1 MPFPSAQPRTT
12 SAPASPA
19 PPGLPSADDAVAHT
33 LLNCLHR
40 EVCGPEAG
48 SFVEPGD
55 AGHLRLHLARSGT
68 WLRVR
73 LRRTSLLGDHRF
85 IGPAAELRGSAWCV
99 LTWSE
104 LAERIHTELGLRTGV
119 GNDEFLGQLASSH
132 AGVAAGLA
140 REAARPASRY
150 LESEQALLFGHR
162 FHPTP
167 KARGADPATWAAY
180 APEARAAFRL
190 RHLAVRTELIAQER
204 LSAADTAVL
213 DRLGSVPAGYTL
225 LPAHPWQFELLAEHP
240 RLQAALARGDVLDLG
255 PGGDPFTATAS
266 VRTLAGAG
274 VFLKFGLNV
283 RITNCVRRNAAY
295 ELSGA
300 VALTRA
306 LTPVLARSAARYP
319 DFAMLGE
326 PAYRSVSAAVAPDLL
341 EGFGVIVRDGLDARL
356 RPGLTA
362 LLAGAVAAEYATGS
376 AHVSR
381 LPPGA
386 GPHAALRWWD
396 DYLRLLV
403 PPVLA
408 AYFAH
413 GVVLEPHLQNV
424 LLAVDDGGRPRQVL
438 IRDMEGT
445 KLLPGPHAATLA
457 ALPPSVAEPMTY
469 TARRGWDRVA
479 YCLLVNNIA
488 EMLAALTDL
497 HPQLEARLW
506 ARVRTVLANCSAEHG
521 EPAPLRALLAG
532 GPLPAKGNLL
542 ARWERRAD
550 REARYLRIP
559 SPLAASIPGGV
570 RPDGVRRTPARSA
583 R

>member
-1 MPFPSAQPRTT
+1 MPLSSAASRTV
-12 SAPASPA
+12 SAVPPA
-19 PPGLPSADDAVAHT
+19 PPSADDVVAHT

-40 EVCGPEAG
+40 EVCGPAG
-48 SFVEPGD
+48 HSFVEPGD
-55 AGHLRLHLARSGT
+55 AGHLRLHLVRSGT

-85 IGPAAELRGSAWCV
+85 IGPVAELRGSAWRV

-104 LAERIHTELGLRTGV
+104 LARRIHTELGRQTGV
-119 GNDEFLGQLASSH
+119 DNDEFLGQVASSR

-140 REAARPASRY
+140 RPVVRPASRY

-167 KARGADPATWAAY
+167 KARGADPATWPAY
-180 APEARAAFRL
+180 APEARATFRL
-190 RHLAVRTELIAQER
+190 RHLAVRSELIAQER
-204 LSAADTAVL
+204 LAAADTAVL
-213 DRLGSVPAGYTL
+213 DRLGPVPAGYTL
-225 LPAHPWQFELLAEHP
+225 LPAHPWQFDLLAEHP
-240 RLQAALARGDVLDLG
+240 RLRAALAAGDILDLG
-255 PGGDPFTATAS
+255 PGGAPFAATAS

-274 VFLKFGLNV
+274 MFLKFGLNV

-306 LTPVLARSAARYP
+306 LAPILARSAARHP

-341 EGFGVIVRDGLDARL
+341 EGFGVIVRDGLDTRL
-356 RPGLTA
+356 RPGHTA
-362 LLAGAVAAEYATGS
+362 LLAAAVAAEYATGS

-381 LPPGA
+381 LPPGT
-386 GPHAALRWWD
+386 GPDAALRWWD

-424 LLAVDDGGRPRQVL
+424 LLAVDAAGRPRQVL

-479 YCLLVNNIA
+479 YCLLVNNVA

-497 HPQLEARLW
+497 HPRLEARLW
-506 ARVRTVLANCSAEHG
+506 ARVRAVLARCSAEHG
-521 EPAPLRALLAG
+521 EPPPLRALLAG
-532 GPLPAKGNLL
+532 APLPAKGNLL
-542 ARWERRAD
+542 ARWERRSD
-550 REARYLRIP
+550 REAQYLRIP
-559 SPLAASIPGGV
+559 SPLAASIP
-570 RPDGVRRTPARSA
+570 DGVRRTPARST

>member
-1 MPFPSAQPRTT
+1 MPLSSAHPRTA
-12 SAPASPA
+12 SAPPA
-19 PPGLPSADDAVAHT
+19 PPTLPSADDAVTHT

-40 EVCGPEAG
+40 EVCGPEG
-48 SFVEPGD
+48 RSFVESGD
-55 AGHLRLHLARSGT
+55 TGHLRLHLARSGT

-85 IGPAAELRGSAWCV
+85 TGPAAELHRSAWRV

-132 AGVAAGLA
+132 AGVAAGVA
-140 REAARPASRY
+140 RRAARPASRY

-167 KARGADPATWAAY
+167 KARGADPTTWAVY

-204 LSAADTAVL
+204 LSGSDTAVL
-213 DRLGSVPAGYTL
+213 DRLGPVPAGYTL
-225 LPAHPWQFELLAEHP
+225 LPAHPWQYELLAEHP
-240 RLQAALARGDVLDLG
+240 RLRAALARGDVLDLG
-255 PGGDPFTATAS
+255 PGGDPFTPTAS
-266 VRTLAGAG
+266 VRTLSGAG

-306 LTPVLARSAARYP
+306 LAPILDRMAARYP

-341 EGFGVIVRDGLDARL
+341 EGFGVIVRDGLAARL

-362 LLAGAVAAEYATGS
+362 LLAAAVAAEHPTGS

-381 LPPGA
+381 LLPPGA

-424 LLAVDDGGRPRQVL
+424 LLAVDDAGRPRQVL

-445 KLLPGPHAATLA
+445 KLLPEPHAATLA
-457 ALPPSVAEPMTY
+457 ALPLSVAEPMTY
-469 TARRGWDRVA
+469 TPRRGWDRVA

-497 HPQLEARLW
+497 HPPLEARLW

-521 EPAPLRALLAG
+521 EPPPLRALLAG
-532 GPLPAKGNLL
+532 APLPAKGNLL

-570 RPDGVRRTPARSA
+570 RRTPARSA